1 MLAPHEPTWLEWAE
15 VLAVT
20 VLWYVGPALAR
31 DALDSYFDRPRPP
44 DPPEEGP
51 GSTRTR
57 SEAARLGGRA
67 LRCARAAGRPSAAW
81 GFQALVDP
89 PPTTPDLHQGEAK

>member
-31 DALDSYFDRPRPP
+31 DALDHCWTGPDAGPAGGRTGKHHDPHRSRPVGRPRRARQSSSARWPRGDSKHSLIRLRPRPT
-44 DPPEEGP
+44 
-51 GSTRTR
+51 STR
-57 SEAARLGGRA
+57 
-67 LRCARAAGRPSAAW
+67 
-81 GFQALVDP
+81 
-89 PPTTPDLHQGEAK
+89 AKPK